1 MRADTLKNEILK
13 ERGFD
18 QYDLNF
24 IKRRTGLK
32 EESQALSLIEED
44 EDLGLIVDEIASF
57 PLVKRQTS
65 KLSLRFLILL
75 LIHKYDQGGIK
86 NKHKLI
92 ISKIASIYFDMI
104 YNQMPDNCS
113 IDFSKKPDEVS
124 AKFLFVLSG
133 FFGEYFARFFNQYA
147 EYEQVKESHIKYIE
161 AGLKKEG
168 ADKWASQGLIMLE
181 KISERGWLSRFMKTK
196 KTKKGAK
203 ADE

>member
-1 MRADTLKNEILK
+1 MSADTLKNEILK

-92 ISKIASIYFDMI
+92 LIFI
-104 YNQMPDNCS
+104 
-113 IDFSKKPDEVS
+113 
-124 AKFLFVLSG
+124 FLFCLP
-133 FFGEYFARFFNQYA
+133 
-147 EYEQVKESHIKYIE
+147 
-161 AGLKKEG
+161 
-168 ADKWASQGLIMLE
+168 
-181 KISERGWLSRFMKTK
+181 
-196 KTKKGAK
+196 
-203 ADE
+203 